1 MIRSVTRSIT
11 KQILN
16 EDTGEIEPFKFV
28 EDSRFKNSF
37 KKGWRMYYT
46 DYDDMLEKVIRSSK
60 DVAMLHYLKEKI
72 NRDFEL
78 NINITKESARMKV
91 GRNKLSTFLSRLVD
105 ANFLCR
111 TDVGFKSNPFMYIPY
126 MANNIK
132 EKQEEWKYDS
142 KI

>member
-46 DYDDMLEKVIRSSK
+46 NYDDMLEKVIRSSK

-78 NINITKESARMKV
+78 NIKEKKWKKNYYEEKMYK
-91 GRNKLSTFLSRLVD
+91 KLYLLQQQ
-105 ANFLCR
+105 
-111 TDVGFKSNPFMYIPY
+111 PFMQ
-126 MANNIK
+126 K
-132 EKQEEWKYDS
+132 
-142 KI
+142 